1 VSSKSAFL
9 EKHLEDVLWTNPD
22 ACYESGL
29 CCFEPRAFGK
39 YVQRMRQPSLYP
51 YGIAD
56 IIQIVHA
63 DSCPDVLVQV
73 IECKRDVI
81 GLAAYAQAKRYLAAL
96 KCALQ
101 DLVDITEIR
110 GGRVQWECIL
120 IGKRL
125 EMNSDFVYVLNE
137 DKACKVYTYE
147 EANQAVS
154 FTKSGRRWH
163 KPAEANST
171 DLAKVAA
178 RVQGYIGYVSAQ
190 LEADEELFARM
201 EAAKER
207 GLVE

>member
-1 VSSKSAFL
+1 MSKSAFL

-22 ACYESGL
+22 ACHEAGL
-29 CCFEPRAFGK
+29 CCFEPRALGK

-73 IECKRDVI
+73 IECKRDII

-101 DLVDITEIR
+101 DLVDTTEIR
-110 GGRVQWECIL
+110 GGHVKWECVL

-125 EMNSDFVYVLNE
+125 DMYSDFVYVLNE
-137 DKACKVYTYE
+137 DAACKVYTYE
-147 EANQAVS
+147 EHNGAVS
-154 FTKSGRRWH
+154 FTKAGRRWH
-163 KPAEANST
+163 KPVEADST
-171 DLAKVAA
+171 DLANIAA
-178 RVQGYIGYVSAQ
+178 RVLGYTSYISTQ
-190 LEADEELFARM
+190 LEADEELFGQM
-201 EAAKER
+201 EAARER